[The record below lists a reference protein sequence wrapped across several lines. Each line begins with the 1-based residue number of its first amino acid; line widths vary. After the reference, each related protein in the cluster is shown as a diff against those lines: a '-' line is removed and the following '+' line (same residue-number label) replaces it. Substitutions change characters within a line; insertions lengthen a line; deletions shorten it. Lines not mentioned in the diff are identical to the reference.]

1 MKKVLW
7 LIVCLMTMIMSA
19 NAQNIVVDA
28 FKTDKPFKSL
38 YDHLILDPTK
48 SIGENYA
55 KIDSLMSLHKEKNLA
70 EYTIMVGGHYTSIR
84 GNYTDECVG
93 MIEVKGEDN
102 EYYRTISSQI
112 INALTELYS
121 KSLDICFS
129 VKCGEYY
136 ILSVNKKRIKVET
149 GRTFKRSDGKI
160 TKEYVEKE
168 IDCNT
173 LYCLYPSSP
182 LYKKIY
188 NKVIEETGLKDGG
201 RLYDIE
207 HLSDEVA
214 SKVTSVTAKDNTV
227 VVDNTDTNNPK
238 VGILEQKRNNITK
251 TLKKVEEI
259 RFNTKNNTPKNNRR
273 SNMGDD
279 MYF

>member
-19 NAQNIVVDA
+19 NAQNSVVDA

-70 EYTIMVGGHYTSIR
+70 KYTIMVDGHYTGI
-84 GNYTDECVG
+84 GGDYTDKCVG
-93 MIEVKGEDN
+93 MIQVKGEDN

-121 KSLDICFS
+121 RSLDIRFS
-129 VKCGEYY
+129 VEYGEYY
-136 ILSVNKKRIKVET
+136 TSSVNKKRIKVET

-168 IDCNT
+168 IGCNT

-201 RLYDIE
+201 RLEETGLKDGGRLYD
-207 HLSDEVA
+207 
-214 SKVTSVTAKDNTV
+214 
-227 VVDNTDTNNPK
+227 
-238 VGILEQKRNNITK
+238 LEQKRNNITK

-259 RFNTKNNTPKNNRR
+259 SFNTKNNTPKNNRR

-279 MYF
+279 MYN

>member
-19 NAQNIVVDA
+19 NAQNSVVDA

-70 EYTIMVGGHYTSIR
+70 EYTIMVGGHYTSIG
-84 GNYTDECVG
+84 GNYTDKCVG
-93 MIEVKGEDN
+93 MIQVKGEDN

-121 KSLDICFS
+121 RSLDIRFS
-129 VKCGEYY
+129 VEYGEYY
-136 ILSVNKKRIKVET
+136 TLSVNKKRIKVGT

-168 IDCNT
+168 IGCNT

-188 NKVIEETGLKDGG
+188 NKVIEETGLKDDKVIEETGLKDDR
-201 RLYDIE
+201 RLYNLEMLKYD
-207 HLSDEVA
+207 
-214 SKVTSVTAKDNTV
+214 
-227 VVDNTDTNNPK
+227 
-238 VGILEQKRNNITK
+238 LEQKRNNITK
-251 TLKKVEEI
+251 TLKKLEEI

>member
-19 NAQNIVVDA
+19 NAQNSVVDA

-70 EYTIMVGGHYTSIR
+70 EYTIMVDGHYTGI
-84 GNYTDECVG
+84 GGDYTDKCVG
-93 MIEVKGEDN
+93 MIQVKGEDN

-121 KSLDICFS
+121 RSLDIRFS
-129 VKCGEYY
+129 VEYGEYY
-136 ILSVNKKRIKVET
+136 TLSVNKKRIKVET

-168 IDCNT
+168 IGGNT

-182 LYKKIY
+182 LYEKIY

-201 RLYDIE
+201 RLYD
-207 HLSDEVA
+207 
-214 SKVTSVTAKDNTV
+214 
-227 VVDNTDTNNPK
+227 
-238 VGILEQKRNNITK
+238 LEQKRNNITK

>member
-19 NAQNIVVDA
+19 NAQNSVVDA

-55 KIDSLMSLHKEKNLA
+55 KINSLMSLHKEKNLA
-70 EYTIMVGGHYTSIR
+70 KYTIMVDGHYTGIG
-84 GNYTDECVG
+84 GNYTDKCVG
-93 MIEVKGEDN
+93 MIQVKGEDN

-121 KSLDICFS
+121 RSLDIRFS
-129 VKCGEYY
+129 VEYGEYY
-136 ILSVNKKRIKVET
+136 TLSVNKKRIKVET

-168 IDCNT
+168 IGCNT

-182 LYKKIY
+182 LYEKIY
-188 NKVIEETGLKDGG
+188 NKVIEETGLKDDKVIEETGLKDDKVIEETRLKDDKVIEETRLKHDW
-201 RLYDIE
+201 RLYD
-207 HLSDEVA
+207 
-214 SKVTSVTAKDNTV
+214 
-227 VVDNTDTNNPK
+227 
-238 VGILEQKRNNITK
+238 LEQKRNNITK

>member
-19 NAQNIVVDA
+19 NAQNSVVDA

-70 EYTIMVGGHYTSIR
+70 KYTIMVGGHYTGIG

-93 MIEVKGEDN
+93 MIQVKGEDN
-102 EYYRTISSQI
+102 ETISSQI

-121 KSLDICFS
+121 QSLDIRFS
-129 VKCGEYY
+129 VEDGEYY
-136 ILSVNKKRIKVET
+136 TSSVNKKRIKVET

-168 IDCNT
+168 IGCNT
-173 LYCLYPSSP
+173 LYRLYPSSP
-182 LYKKIY
+182 LYEKIY
-188 NKVIEETGLKDGG
+188 NKVIEETGLKDGE
-201 RLYDIE
+201 RLYD
-207 HLSDEVA
+207 
-214 SKVTSVTAKDNTV
+214 
-227 VVDNTDTNNPK
+227 
-238 VGILEQKRNNITK
+238 LEQNRNDITK

>member
-1 MKKVLW
+1 MKKLLW

-19 NAQNIVVDA
+19 NAQNSVVDA

-55 KIDSLMSLHKEKNLA
+55 KINSLMSLHKEKNLA
-70 EYTIMVGGHYTSIR
+70 KYTIMVDGHYTGIG
-84 GNYTDECVG
+84 GNYTDKCVG
-93 MIEVKGEDN
+93 MIQVKGEDN

-121 KSLDICFS
+121 RSLDIRFS
-129 VKCGEYY
+129 VEYGEYY
-136 ILSVNKKRIKVET
+136 TLSVNKKRIKVET

-168 IDCNT
+168 IGCNT

-182 LYKKIY
+182 LYEKIY
-188 NKVIEETGLKDGG
+188 NKVIEETGLKDDKVIEETGLKDDKVIEETGLKDDG
-201 RLYDIE
+201 RLYD
-207 HLSDEVA
+207 
-214 SKVTSVTAKDNTV
+214 
-227 VVDNTDTNNPK
+227 
-238 VGILEQKRNNITK
+238 LEQKRNNITK
-251 TLKKVEEI
+251 TLKKLEEI

>member
-1 MKKVLW
+1 
-7 LIVCLMTMIMSA
+7 MTMVVNA
-19 NAQNIVVDA
+19 NAQNSVVDA

-70 EYTIMVGGHYTSIR
+70 KYTIMVDGYYTGVG
-84 GNYTDECVG
+84 GNYTDKYVG
-93 MIEVKGEDN
+93 MIQVKGEDN

-121 KSLDICFS
+121 QSLDIRFS
-129 VKCGEYY
+129 VEYGEYRT
-136 ILSVNKKRIKVET
+136 LSVNKKRIKVET

-168 IDCNT
+168 IGGNT
-173 LYCLYPSSP
+173 LYRLYSSSP

-188 NKVIEETGLKDGG
+188 NKVIEETGLKDDNVIEETGLKDDNVIEETGLKDDKVIEETGLKDGG
-201 RLYDIE
+201 RLYD
-207 HLSDEVA
+207 
-214 SKVTSVTAKDNTV
+214 
-227 VVDNTDTNNPK
+227 
-238 VGILEQKRNNITK
+238 LEQKRNNITK
-251 TLKKVEEI
+251 TLKKLEEI

>member
-19 NAQNIVVDA
+19 NAQNSVVDA

-70 EYTIMVGGHYTSIR
+70 EYTIMVGGHYTSIG

-93 MIEVKGEDN
+93 MIQVKGEDN

-121 KSLDICFS
+121 RSLDIRFS
-129 VKCGEYY
+129 VEYGEYY
-136 ILSVNKKRIKVET
+136 ILSVNKKRIKVGT

-168 IDCNT
+168 IGGNT

-201 RLYDIE
+201 RLYD
-207 HLSDEVA
+207 
-214 SKVTSVTAKDNTV
+214 
-227 VVDNTDTNNPK
+227 
-238 VGILEQKRNNITK
+238 LEQKINITK

>member
-19 NAQNIVVDA
+19 NAQNSVVDA

-70 EYTIMVGGHYTSIR
+70 EYTIMVDGYYTGVG
-84 GNYTDECVG
+84 GNYTDKYVG
-93 MIEVKGEDN
+93 MIQVKGEDN

-121 KSLDICFS
+121 RSLDICFS
-129 VKCGEYY
+129 VEYGEYY

-168 IDCNT
+168 IGCNT

-182 LYKKIY
+182 LYEKIY

-201 RLYDIE
+201 RLYDLE
-207 HLSDEVA
+207 Q
-214 SKVTSVTAKDNTV
+214 KR
-227 VVDNTDTNNPK
+227 NNITK
-238 VGILEQKRNNITK
+238 TLKKYDLEQKRNNITK

>member
-19 NAQNIVVDA
+19 IAQNSVVDA

-70 EYTIMVGGHYTSIR
+70 EYTIMVGGHYTGIC
-84 GNYTDECVG
+84 GNYTDKCVG
-93 MIEVKGEDN
+93 MIQVKGEDN
-102 EYYRTISSQI
+102 EYYQTISSQI

-121 KSLDICFS
+121 RSLDICFS
-129 VKCGEYY
+129 VEYGEYY

-168 IDCNT
+168 IGCNT

-182 LYKKIY
+182 LYEKIY

-201 RLYDIE
+201 RLYDLEQKINITTKT
-207 HLSDEVA
+207 LKKYD
-214 SKVTSVTAKDNTV
+214 
-227 VVDNTDTNNPK
+227 
-238 VGILEQKRNNITK
+238 LEQKRNNITK

-259 RFNTKNNTPKNNRR
+259 RFNTKNNRR

>member
-19 NAQNIVVDA
+19 NAQNSVVDA

-70 EYTIMVGGHYTSIR
+70 EYTIMVGGHYTGIG
-84 GNYTDECVG
+84 GNYTDKCVG
-93 MIEVKGEDN
+93 MIQVKGEDN

-129 VKCGEYY
+129 VEYGEYY
-136 ILSVNKKRIKVET
+136 TSSVNKKRIKVET

-168 IDCNT
+168 IGCNT

-182 LYKKIY
+182 LYEKIY

-207 HLSDEVA
+207 E
-214 SKVTSVTAKDNTV
+214 TGIKDGGRLY
-227 VVDNTDTNNPK
+227 DLEQKRNNITK
-238 VGILEQKRNNITK
+238 TLKKYDLEQKRNNITK

>member
-19 NAQNIVVDA
+19 NAQNSVVDA

-70 EYTIMVGGHYTSIR
+70 EYTIMVGGHYTGIG
-84 GNYTDECVG
+84 GNYTDKCVG
-93 MIEVKGEDN
+93 MIQVKGEDN

-121 KSLDICFS
+121 RSLDIHFS
-129 VKCGEYY
+129 VEYGEYY
-136 ILSVNKKRIKVET
+136 ISSVNKKRIKVET

-168 IDCNT
+168 IGCNT

-201 RLYDIE
+201 RLYDLEQEINITKT
-207 HLSDEVA
+207 LKKYD
-214 SKVTSVTAKDNTV
+214 
-227 VVDNTDTNNPK
+227 
-238 VGILEQKRNNITK
+238 LEQKRNNNSK